1 MPDIEL
7 KNLVKTF
14 GPTQVIRDVSLKIG
28 TGEFA
33 VLVGPSGSGKSTL
46 LRMIAGLEEITGGTC
61 SIDGKVVN
69 HVPPKKRG
77 VAMVFQNYA
86 LYPHM
91 TVFDNL
97 AFALKVQGLGR
108 AEIAERVRKVAGIV
122 EMEDYLRR
130 KPAQLSG
137 GQRQR
142 VAMARAM
149 VRNTGL
155 FLLDEPLSNLD
166 AKLRTQMRVEIRR
179 LHDRLGATS
188 VYVTHDQTEAMT
200 LADRIVVLND
210 GRIEQVGTPDE
221 LYENPRTLFVAGFLG
236 SPPMNFLP
244 GTMLGLGGDVTVG
257 VRPEKL
263 RLERRRGDDLRIEA
277 KLELVEY
284 LGSSALFHCS
294 AAGVQ
299 LVVETQGEGKPRT
312 KPGSAIDLFTDT
324 GSLHRYPANEGGGD
338 GVVGTVGQPG
348 VGTDGRRAD

>member
-7 KNLVKTF
+7 KNLTKHY
-14 GPTQVIRDVSLKIG
+14 GPVCAIRDVSLKIEA
-28 TGEFA
+28 GEFV

-61 SIDGKVVN
+61 SIDGKIVN
-69 HVPPKKRG
+69 RLPPKKRG

-97 AFALKVQGLGR
+97 AFALRVQGLKR
-108 AEIAERVRKVAGIV
+108 AEIAERVRTVAGV
-122 EMEDYLRR
+122 VGLEDYLQR

-149 VRNTGL
+149 VRDTGL

-166 AKLRTQMRVEIRR
+166 AKLRTQMRVEIRK

-200 LADRIVVLND
+200 LADTIVVLNG
-210 GRIEQVGTPDE
+210 GRVEQAGTPDE
-221 LYENPRTLFVAGFLG
+221 LYENPKTLFVAGFLG
-236 SPPMNFLP
+236 SPSMNLLP
-244 GTMLGLGGDVTVG
+244 GGMVGLDGSVIAG

-263 RLERRRGDDLRIEA
+263 RLQRRSQQDLRIEA
-277 KLELVEY
+277 ELELIEY
-284 LGSSALFHCS
+284 LGSSALLHCS
-294 AAGVQ
+294 ASGVN
-299 LVVETQGEGKPRT
+299 LVVETRGDVKPRLQ
-312 KPGSAIDLFTDT
+312 PGHAIELFTDT
-324 GSLHRYPANEGGGD
+324 ESLHPYPSNDGGA
-338 GVVGTVGQPG
+338 QPMASG
-348 VGTDGRRAD
+348 S

>member
-7 KNLVKTF
+7 KNLAKSF
-14 GPTQVIRDVSLKIG
+14 GSTQVIRDVSLRIDA
-28 TGEFA
+28 GEFA

-69 HVPPKKRG
+69 HLPPKKRG

-97 AFALKVQGLGR
+97 AFALRVQGLGR

-122 EMEDYLRR
+122 EMEDYLHR

-166 AKLRTQMRVEIRR
+166 AKLRTQMRVEIRK

-200 LADRIVVLND
+200 LADKIVVLND

-244 GTMLGLGGDVTVG
+244 GTMVGLDGDVTVG

-263 RLERRRGDDLRIEA
+263 RLEPRGGDDLRIEA
-277 KLELVEY
+277 RLELVEY
-284 LGSSALFHCS
+284 LGSSALLHCS
-294 AAGVQ
+294 ASGVK
-299 LVVETQGEGKPRT
+299 LVVETQGDGKPRPA
-312 KPGSAIDLFTDT
+312 PGGAVDLFTDS
-324 GSLHRYPANEGGGD
+324 GSLHRYPAKDEGGQPA
-338 GVVGTVGQPG
+338 VGTEVRHG
-348 VGTDGRRAD
+348 A

>member
-7 KNLVKTF
+7 KNVSKQYGST
-14 GPTQVIRDVSLKIG
+14 PVIRDISLKIDA
-28 TGEFA
+28 GEFA

-46 LRMIAGLEEITGGTC
+46 LRMIAGLEEISGGTC
-61 SIDGKVVN
+61 SIDGRVVN
-69 HVPPKKRG
+69 QLPPKKRG

-97 AFALKVQGLGR
+97 AFALKVQGLGK
-108 AEIAERVRKVAGIV
+108 AEIAERVSGIAGIV
-122 EMEDYLRR
+122 ELEDYLQR

-166 AKLRTQMRVEIRR
+166 AKLRTQMRVEIRK

-188 VYVTHDQTEAMT
+188 IYVTHDQTEAMT
-200 LADRIVVLND
+200 LADKIVVLNE

-221 LYENPRTLFVAGFLG
+221 LVREPEDALRGRVPRFAVHEFSSRQHGGAG
-236 SPPMNFLP
+236 
-244 GTMLGLGGDVTVG
+244 
-257 VRPEKL
+257 
-263 RLERRRGDDLRIEA
+263 
-277 KLELVEY
+277 
-284 LGSSALFHCS
+284 
-294 AAGVQ
+294 
-299 LVVETQGEGKPRT
+299 
-312 KPGSAIDLFTDT
+312 
-324 GSLHRYPANEGGGD
+324 
-338 GVVGTVGQPG
+338 
-348 VGTDGRRAD
+348 

>member
-1 MPDIEL
+1 MPEIEL
-7 KNLVKTF
+7 KNLTKSF
-14 GPTQVIRDVSLKIG
+14 GSTRVIRNVSLRIEA
-28 TGEFA
+28 GEFA

-69 HVPPKKRG
+69 RLPPKKRG

-97 AFALKVQGLGR
+97 AFALKVQGLRR
-108 AEIAERVRKVAGIV
+108 AEIAERVRKIAGIV
-122 EMEDYLRR
+122 ELEAYLQR
-130 KPAQLSG
+130 KPSQLSG

-210 GRIEQVGTPDE
+210 GQIEQVGTPDE
-221 LYENPRTLFVAGFLG
+221 LYENPQTLFVAGFLG

-244 GTMLGLGGDVTVG
+244 GRMVGLEADVTAG

-263 RLERRRGDDLRIEA
+263 RLQRRGHDDLCIDAR
-277 KLELVEY
+277 LELVEY
-284 LGSSALFHCS
+284 LGSSALLHCIAS
-294 AAGVQ
+294 GVK
-299 LVVETQGEGKPRT
+299 LVVETPGDGRTRPR
-312 KPGSAIDLFTDT
+312 PGGAIDLFLDPD
-324 GSLHRYPANEGGGD
+324 SLHLYRVNELS
-338 GVVGTVGQPG
+338 
-348 VGTDGRRAD
+348 GRHVDRP

>member
-7 KNLVKTF
+7 KNLTKSF
-14 GPTQVIRDVSLKIG
+14 GSTQVIRDISLRIDA
-28 TGEFA
+28 GEFA

-69 HVPPKKRG
+69 HLPPKQRG

-122 EMEDYLRR
+122 EMEDYLQR

-200 LADRIVVLND
+200 LADKIVVLND

-221 LYENPRTLFVAGFLG
+221 LYENPGTLFVAGFLG
-236 SPPMNFLP
+236 APPMNFLP
-244 GTMLGLGGDVTVG
+244 GTMVGLGGDVMVG

-263 RLERRRGDDLRIEA
+263 RLERRGDDDLCIKA

-294 AAGVQ
+294 AAGIK
-299 LVVETQGEGKPRT
+299 LVVETQGDGKPRPV
-312 KPGSAIDLFTDT
+312 PGVAINLFTDT
-324 GSLHRYPANEGGGD
+324 RSLHRYPAKDAGGQPA
-338 GVVGTVGQPG
+338 VGTEVQRG
-348 VGTDGRRAD
+348 A

>member
-7 KNLVKTF
+7 KNLTKSF
-14 GPTQVIRDVSLKIG
+14 GSTQVIRDVSLRIDA
-28 TGEFA
+28 GEFA

-46 LRMIAGLEEITGGTC
+46 LRMVAGLEEITGGTC

-69 HVPPKKRG
+69 HLPPKKRG

-97 AFALKVQGLGR
+97 AFALKVQGLRR
-108 AEIAERVRKVAGIV
+108 AEIAERVGKVAGIV
-122 EMEDYLRR
+122 EMEDYLHR

-166 AKLRTQMRVEIRR
+166 AKLRTQMRVEIRK
-179 LHDRLGATS
+179 LHDHLGATS

-200 LADRIVVLND
+200 LADKIVVLND

-221 LYENPRTLFVAGFLG
+221 LYENPKTLFVAGFLG
-236 SPPMNFLP
+236 SPPMNFLS
-244 GTMLGLGGDVTVG
+244 GTMVGLGADVTVG

-263 RLERRRGDDLRIEA
+263 RLEPRGGDDLRIEA
-277 KLELVEY
+277 RLELVEY

-294 AAGVQ
+294 AAGVN
-299 LVVETQGEGKPRT
+299 LVVETQGDGKPRPA
-312 KPGSAIDLFTDT
+312 PGSTIDVYTDT
-324 GSLHRYPANEGGGD
+324 GSLHRYPAKD
-338 GVVGTVGQPG
+338 VGGQPA
-348 VGTDGRRAD
+348 VGPEARRGA